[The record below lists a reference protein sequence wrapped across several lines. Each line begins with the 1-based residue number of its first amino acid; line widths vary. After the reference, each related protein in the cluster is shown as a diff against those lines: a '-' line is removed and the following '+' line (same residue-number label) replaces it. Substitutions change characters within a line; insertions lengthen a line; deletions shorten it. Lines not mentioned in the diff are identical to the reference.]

1 MLKDLK
7 FASAKAEL
15 EARFILL
22 EQRVLQLV
30 EEGKA
35 TSALRILRQ
44 ALTPLAIHKYVPRP
58 PFCAQHMTTTTMF
71 YLSFVFIKPTISPS
85 WLPVQ

>member
-7 FASAKAEL
+7 FASSKAEL

-58 PFCAQHMTTTTMF
+58 PFRAQHLRLTHPVLKF
-71 YLSFVFIKPTISPS
+71 KPTFSPS